1 MIWLISDIHG
11 GQYIQG
17 LDEYASK
24 CTGNDLLI
32 ILGDL
37 ELNFRETAENKRFT
51 DYFTSLDCNI
61 AFIDGNHENFDW
73 LDSLP
78 IEDWNGGKIHRVSKN
93 IVHMMRGYIFNVE
106 GYTLLTMG
114 GCKSS
119 QKWRDWGLCWEQE
132 LPTEEEIKRA
142 YANLEGDSNRVDY
155 ILTHKYHYDSSYAD
169 ASAFTLEGFTRYA
182 ETNVIY
188 KHWYSGHW
196 HRNERLDEKHTVVFD
211 KTICIAKF

>member
-24 CTGNDLLI
+24 CKGNDLLI

-73 LDSLP
+73 LYSLP
-78 IEDWNGGKIHRVSKN
+78 IEDWNGGKIHRVSK
-93 IVHMMRGYIFNVE
+93 I
-106 GYTLLTMG
+106 
-114 GCKSS
+114 
-119 QKWRDWGLCWEQE
+119 
-132 LPTEEEIKRA
+132 
-142 YANLEGDSNRVDY
+142 
-155 ILTHKYHYDSSYAD
+155 
-169 ASAFTLEGFTRYA
+169 
-182 ETNVIY
+182 
-188 KHWYSGHW
+188 
-196 HRNERLDEKHTVVFD
+196 
-211 KTICIAKF
+211 